1 MNKINFNQTGGFPL
15 STNILDAMQS
25 AYAVFNQLGNL
36 AGNKAIISGCE
47 QLGNTVADGVIFL
60 NGEILPFKGGAIG
73 TSVIIKEESESRVF
87 EDGATKPVIFK
98 KYATFG
104 SSLPEKTFVWA
115 EFKSIKNLISLAQ
128 EKAEKTALKTA
139 EDKIAELEKQ
149 KPIIGEIKQ
158 GIFDLDNLPE
168 GWFHCNGQNGTPD
181 LRGYFLRGKTDERA
195 LGSFQE
201 DAQQKITGN
210 FAITNRNNRGG
221 DADGAFERIGYYNAQ
236 LKSGGSDEW
245 GQKINFDSSRQ
256 VRTAEE
262 NRPKNYAVQFIMYL
276 GKKTKNDGNR

>member
-25 AYAVFNQLGNL
+25 AYAIFNQLGSL

-73 TSVIIKEESESRVF
+73 SSVVIKEESENRVF
-87 EDGATKPVIFK
+87 EDGATKPVIYK
-98 KYATFG
+98 RYAGFG
-104 SSLPEKTFVWA
+104 SSLPEKTFAWV
-115 EFKSIKNLISLAQ
+115 EFKRFENLLNLT
-128 EKAEKTALKTA
+128 EKKAEKTEL
-139 EDKIAELEKQ
+139 DKSIKRIEKLEEQ
-149 KPIIGEIKQ
+149 KPVIGEIKQ
-158 GIFDLDNLPE
+158 GIFDINNLPS

-210 FAITNRNNRGG
+210 FATTNRDNIGG
-221 DADGAFERIGYYNAQ
+221 DAGGAFKRIGDYSSKFKLGADDN
-236 LKSGGSDEW
+236 W
-245 GQKINFDSSRQ
+245 GQNINFDSSRQ

-262 NRPKNYAVQFIMYL
+262 NRPKNYAVHFIIYL
-276 GKKTKNDGNR
+276 GE

>member
-25 AYAVFNQLGNL
+25 AYAIFNQLGSL

-73 TSVIIKEESESRVF
+73 SSIIIKEESESRVF

-98 KYATFG
+98 KYVTFG
-104 SSLPEKTFVWA
+104 SSTPDKTFAWA
-115 EFKSIKNLISLAQ
+115 DFKRVDNLLDLTEKKAEKIELDKSIKRI
-128 EKAEKTALKTA
+128 EK
-139 EDKIAELEKQ
+139 LEEQ
-149 KPIIGEIKQ
+149 KPMIGEIKQ
-158 GIFDLDNLPE
+158 GIFDLENLPP

-201 DAQQKITGN
+201 DAQQKITGR
-210 FAITNRNNRGG
+210 FSSFNRDARGG
-221 DADGAFERIGYYNAQ
+221 HPNGVFALEGFYNAQ
-236 LKSGGSDEW
+236 VKSGGDDNW
-245 GQKINFDSSRQ
+245 GHNFNFDSSRQ

-262 NRPKNYAVQFIMYL
+262 NRPKNYAVQFIIYL
-276 GKKTKNDGNR
+276 GKN

>member
-1 MNKINFNQTGGFPL
+1 MNRVNYEQTGGFPL
-15 STNILDAMQS
+15 DTTNLNFLQNCFRLLNS
-25 AYAVFNQLGNL
+25 FGEL
-36 AGNKAIISGCE
+36 AGDKAIISGCKIT
-47 QLGNTVADGVIFL
+47 GNSISNGVVYL
-60 NGEILPFKGGAIG
+60 NGEIIEFRGGTIG
-73 TSVIIKEESESRVF
+73 TNVIIKEEAVSGTF
-87 EDGATKPVIFK
+87 ENGSFKPIEITR
-98 KYATFG
+98 YLTFG
-104 SSLPEKTFVWA
+104 SSTPDRTFAW
-115 EFKSIKNLISLAQ
+115 EDFKSIKNLISLAQ

-158 GIFDLDNLPE
+158 GIFDLDNLPP

-201 DAQQKITGN
+201 DAQQKITGR
-210 FAITNRNNRGG
+210 FSSFNREWWGG
-221 DADGAFERIGYYNAQ
+221 SPNGAFAVEGFYSTRV
-236 LKSGGSDEW
+236 KSGADDEW
-245 GQKINFDSSRQ
+245 GFNYNFDSSRQ

>member
-25 AYAVFNQLGNL
+25 AYAIFNQLGSL
-36 AGNKAIISGCE
+36 AGNKAIISGCVVA
-47 QLGNTVADGVIFL
+47 GNNVSDGVIFL

-73 TSVIIKEESESRVF
+73 TSIIIKEESESRVF

-104 SSLPEKTFVWA
+104 SSLPEKTYQWV
-115 EFKSIKNLISLAQ
+115 EFKRFENLLNLT
-128 EKAEKTALKTA
+128 EKKAEKTEL
-139 EDKIAELEKQ
+139 DKSIKRIEKLEEQ
-149 KPIIGEIKQ
+149 KPVIGEIKQ
-158 GIFDLDNLPE
+158 GIFDLGNLPP

-210 FAITNRNNRGG
+210 FATTNRDNIGG
-221 DADGAFERIGYYNAQ
+221 DAGGAFKRIGDYSSNFKLGA
-236 LKSGGSDEW
+236 DDNW
-245 GQKINFDSSRQ
+245 GQNINFDSSRQ

-262 NRPKNYAVQFIMYL
+262 NRPKNYAVQFIIYL
-276 GKKTKNDGNR
+276 GEN

>member
-1 MNKINFNQTGGFPL
+1 MNKINFNQAGGFPL

-25 AYAVFNQLGNL
+25 AYAIFNQLGSL

-73 TSVIIKEESESRVF
+73 SSVVIKEESESRVF

-98 KYATFG
+98 KYVTFG
-104 SSLPEKTFVWA
+104 SSTPDKTFAWA
-115 EFKSIKNLISLAQ
+115 DFKRVDNLLDLTEKKAEKIELDKSIKRI
-128 EKAEKTALKTA
+128 EK
-139 EDKIAELEKQ
+139 LEEQ
-149 KPIIGEIKQ
+149 KPMIGEIKQ
-158 GIFDLDNLPE
+158 GIFDLENLPP

-201 DAQQKITGN
+201 DAQQKITGR
-210 FAITNRNNRGG
+210 FSSFNRDARGG
-221 DADGAFERIGYYNAQ
+221 HPNGVFALEGFYNAQ
-236 LKSGGSDEW
+236 VKSGGDDNW
-245 GQKINFDSSRQ
+245 GHNFNFDSSRQ

-262 NRPKNYAVQFIMYL
+262 NRPKNYAVQFIIYL
-276 GKKTKNDGNR
+276 GKN

>member
-25 AYAVFNQLGNL
+25 AYAIFNQLGSL

-47 QLGNTVADGVIFL
+47 QLGNTIADGVIFL

-104 SSLPEKTFVWA
+104 SSTPDKTFAWA
-115 EFKSIKNLISLAQ
+115 DFKRVDNLLDLTEKKAEKIELDKSIKRI
-128 EKAEKTALKTA
+128 EK
-139 EDKIAELEKQ
+139 LEEQ
-149 KPIIGEIKQ
+149 KPMIGEIKQ
-158 GIFDLDNLPE
+158 GIFDLENLPE

-210 FAITNRNNRGG
+210 FAITNRDNRGG

-236 LKSGGSDEW
+236 LKSGGYDEW

-262 NRPKNYAVQFIMYL
+262 NRPKNYAVQFIIYL
-276 GKKTKNDGNR
+276 GKN

>member
-25 AYAVFNQLGNL
+25 AYAIFNQLGSL

-73 TSVIIKEESESRVF
+73 TSIIIKEESESRVF

-104 SSLPEKTFVWA
+104 SSLPEKTFAWV
-115 EFKSIKNLISLAQ
+115 EFKRFENLLNLT
-128 EKAEKTALKTA
+128 EKKAEKTEL
-139 EDKIAELEKQ
+139 DKSIKRIEKLEEQ
-149 KPIIGEIKQ
+149 KPVIGEIKQ
-158 GIFDLDNLPE
+158 GIFDLGNLPE

-210 FAITNRNNRGG
+210 FATTNRDNIGG
-221 DADGAFERIGYYNAQ
+221 DAGGAFKRIGDYSSNFKLGA
-236 LKSGGSDEW
+236 DDNW
-245 GQKINFDSSRQ
+245 GQNINFDSSRQ

-262 NRPKNYAVQFIMYL
+262 NRPKNYAVHFIIYL
-276 GKKTKNDGNR
+276 GEN